1 MQSASACDM
10 LFLTLCTVPLC
21 LHCTHALVHTACA
34 CTVFNHNNN
43 NNNIPASC
51 TVAQSKSNRTTYE
64 KLNYTFIHVLNK
76 YNIHLCIQLY
86 IYMTRLLPSSSISVK
101 RTYTRACTTSL
112 AFFFLL
118 PVVVVHVD
126 DQSQW
131 KHCIYVRTQNLA

>member
-21 LHCTHALVHTACA
+21 FLHCTHALVHTACA
-34 CTVFNHNNN
+34 CTVFNHNN

-112 AFFFLL
+112 AFFFFFQLL
-118 PVVVVHVD
+118 LFMLMINRSGSIV
-126 DQSQW
+126 
-131 KHCIYVRTQNLA
+131 YVRTQNLA